1 MPAQGIGNGSCRI
14 HSTHSISK
22 AGSHEERSV
31 GTVLIL
37 ANGVWGES
45 VDARSMAERADFVIA
60 ADGGY
65 AKALAARVPV
75 NMVVGDLDSL
85 DDASLRTLAGSSVE
99 VRRYPADKD
108 WTDLEL
114 AIDEALKRTPG
125 KITILGALGNRIDH
139 TLTNVHLLERGLDAG
154 VSIELESEAESV
166 TLTGVRRELADA
178 HIGDRVSLVPIS
190 ESVRVSTTG
199 LRFALYEDVLY
210 RAASRGVSNL
220 IDDVPAVVSVSSG
233 RLLVIHT
240 RTGART

>member
-1 MPAQGIGNGSCRI
+1 MHGISETGP
-14 HSTHSISK
+14 HK
-22 AGSHEERSV
+22 ERSV

-45 VDARSMAERADFVIA
+45 ADVRSMAERADVVIA
-60 ADGGY
+60 ANGGY

-75 NMVVGDLDSL
+75 NMVVGDVDSL

-114 AIDEALKRTPG
+114 AIDEALKRSPG
-125 KITILGALGNRIDH
+125 RITIVGALGSRIDH
-139 TLTNVHLLERGLDAG
+139 ALTNVHLLERGLDAG
-154 VSIELESEAESV
+154 VPIELESGAESV
-166 TLTGVRRELADA
+166 SLTGGRRELADA
-178 HIGDRVSLVPIS
+178 RVGARVSLVPIS
-190 ESVRVSTTG
+190 ESVRVSTAG

-220 IDDVPAVVSVSSG
+220 VYEVPAVVSVSSG
-233 RLLVIHT
+233 RLLVIHA